1 MKDEGCWLGVGG
13 GLQYGTF
20 GLLGGFYSCCFFL
33 RRTDNANVPIEV
45 FCIASNP
52 YACLLIIDR
61 LQKWIEMG
69 GDIDDF

>member
-1 MKDEGCWLGVGG
+1 MLVGGGG

-33 RRTDNANVPIEV
+33 RRTDNANVPIEF